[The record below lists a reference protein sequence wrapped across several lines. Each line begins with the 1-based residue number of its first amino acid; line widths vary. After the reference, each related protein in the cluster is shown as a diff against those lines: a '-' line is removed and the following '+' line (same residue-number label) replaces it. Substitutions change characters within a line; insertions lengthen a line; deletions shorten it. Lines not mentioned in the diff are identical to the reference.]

1 MVGVR
6 VRIGVRIRGSART
19 AAMCVAAVAAAR
31 SAAPVSPASRA
42 PSSRAVAA
50 KLAASERSSLQTCSG
65 RSDSSSDL
73 IAASVLSSRP
83 PPMCCAQKRSKY
95 SPNSRNHSIAIV
107 SNSATC
113 PKKHTRPRCSARSTW
128 SSWACTCASVPLYS
142 SLPRVKR
149 SVCSRLP
156 MTRTTSNAT
165 APPPSPPPPPP
176 SASPSPLPTSSPSP
190 SPSASASP
198 GACCCDAERTVPR
211 NVTTARDEASLITPR
226 ASTGLPPARA
236 SVLPV
241 SAHSAAIA
249 RVVLPAPL
257 LALSSS
263 SSAAYP
269 PSSSS

>member
-1 MVGVR
+1 M
-6 VRIGVRIRGSART
+6 T
-19 AAMCVAAVAAAR
+19 
-31 SAAPVSPASRA
+31 
-42 PSSRAVAA
+42 
-50 KLAASERSSLQTCSG
+50 
-65 RSDSSSDL
+65 
-73 IAASVLSSRP
+73 
-83 PPMCCAQKRSKY
+83 
-95 SPNSRNHSIAIV
+95 
-107 SNSATC
+107 TC

-128 SSWACTCASVPLYS
+128 SSWLCTCASVPLYS

-156 MTRTTSNAT
+156 ITRTTSNAT
-165 APPPSPPPPPP
+165 APPPSPPP
-176 SASPSPLPTSSPSP
+176 SP
-190 SPSASASP
+190 SPSASALVSSSV
-198 GACCCDAERTVPR
+198 CCDAERTVPR
-211 NVTTARDEASLITPR
+211 SVTTARGEASLITPR

-269 PSSSS
+269 PSSSSVSTQRASSAPVSASTPASAPCTSAAASSAVAAAAPRAAAAAASRSECAPRRSKTPLPRRGYSTLVAKQPYPWEGGGGGAGGGEGEGEGWG